1 MRARVRGNFALASR
15 AAGALKIA
23 ERVSMHGARIA
34 IGCAAVKV
42 GFVVPAYQAEKSVG
56 SVVRGL
62 FEALAAEDSQPLVLV
77 VDDGSTDGTSDAAR
91 SAGARVVRHAK
102 NQGKGRALRTGFSA
116 LLEAGAAAAVCVD
129 ADGQHPP
136 DEAAR
141 LARDP
146 APRGALVLGVRDLVR
161 DGAPPANV
169 FSNRFSNRFLSFAL
183 GRKLSD
189 TQCGL
194 RRYPL
199 PETLALGGRA
209 EGYGYEAELI
219 LRAALLGWDIV
230 EVPVRVIYPPE
241 SERVTHFHSVRDPA
255 RIVYRVLFTLA
266 SAPRQRR

>member
-1 MRARVRGNFALASR
+1 M
-15 AAGALKIA
+15 
-23 ERVSMHGARIA
+23 
-34 IGCAAVKV
+34 KV
-42 GFVVPAYQAEKSVG
+42 GFVIPAYQAEKSVAA
-56 SVVRGL
+56 VVRGL
-62 FEALAAEDSQPLVLV
+62 FDALACDSAAPLIVV
-77 VDDGSTDGTSDAAR
+77 VDDGSTDGTGEAAR
-91 SAGARVVRHAK
+91 AAGARVVRHSR
-102 NQGKGRALRTGFSA
+102 NLGKGCALRTGFQA
-116 LLEAGAAAAVCVD
+116 LLEGGADAAVCVD

-136 DEAAR
+136 EEAVR

-183 GRKLSD
+183 GRQLSD

-199 PETLALGGRA
+199 PETLELAGRA

-219 LRAALLGWDIV
+219 LRAARRGFQIV

-266 SAPRQRR
+266 TAPRQRP

>member
-1 MRARVRGNFALASR
+1 M
-15 AAGALKIA
+15 
-23 ERVSMHGARIA
+23 
-34 IGCAAVKV
+34 KV
-42 GFVVPAYQAEKSVG
+42 GFVIPAYQAEKSVA

-62 FEALAAEDSQPLVLV
+62 FHALAPAESEPLVLV
-77 VDDGSTDGTSDAAR
+77 VDDGSTDQTSDAAR
-91 SAGARVVRHAK
+91 AAGARVVRHPK
-102 NQGKGRALRTGFSA
+102 NQGKGCALRTGFGALSA
-116 LLEAGAAAAVCVD
+116 AGADAAVCVD

-136 DEAAR
+136 EEAAR

-146 APRGALVLGVRDLVR
+146 AAREALVLGVRDLIR
-161 DGAPPANV
+161 DGAPAPNV

-219 LRAALLGWDIV
+219 LRAARLGWDIV

-266 SAPRQRR
+266 SAPRRR